1 MKTIAIVFLLG
12 FLAFVALAADTTK
25 VTVVIDGRR
34 VEPSPAVCPQIV
46 ERSVDLL
53 VGCAYTSEKPNWGA
67 PNEPRSMAD
76 ARKQSHLHLV
86 FSGPRK
92 IEAPI
97 RKGTVQAR
105 EIVITLPLT
114 RAGIW
119 VRSDEGTAY
128 FAKFK
133 PVVADRLQ
141 KLLDEA
147 RQP

>member
-1 MKTIAIVFLLG
+1 MKNIAMILLLG
-12 FLAFVALAADTTK
+12 FLAFVAQAADTTQ
-25 VTVVIDGRR
+25 VTLVIDGTR

-46 ERSVDLL
+46 ERSIDLL
-53 VGCAYTSEKPNWGA
+53 GGCAYMSEKPNWGA

-86 FSGPRK
+86 FSSPRK
-92 IEAPI
+92 IDAPI

-114 RAGIW
+114 TAGIW

-128 FAKFK
+128 FAKFR
-133 PVVADRLQ
+133 PAVADSLQ
-141 KLLDEA
+141 KLLDET
-147 RQP
+147 RKP